1 MAVDN
6 ETLGAAIAI
15 CGTGGGGGSPVGAYT
30 FKGSVATVND
40 LPTLGNEVGDIY
52 DVRDTG
58 MNYAWTGTAWDA
70 LGQIIDVQALEDEID
85 GKVDK
90 VTGKGLST
98 NDFTNELK
106 TKLENAQEELTFDD
120 TPVEESDNPVKS
132 GGVYTDTSITRSMIA
147 SKEEGYDPPK
157 TFGVQWDYSQ
167 PSTVLMRIEG
177 AADFANPSPAT
188 SLSGSGSSPF
198 DNIAPWKDMK
208 RYNIIDGEVAYSQDD
223 AGYSETDY
231 DTVVY
236 IPEFYYFSKKDTT
249 NQKWTWSISSEPIEG
264 YEKHPGSGRYVGR
277 FHTSGSG
284 LGVFSKGGVAPLA
297 TVTRA
302 KFRTYSHN
310 KGSNW
315 WQMDLA
321 TWSAI
326 QMLYIVEFANW
337 NSQGTLGAGQNSGN
351 LKNTGAT
358 TGALYHTVKRNGNS
372 NSYRWIENLFS
383 NLYSWIDGFVASS
396 SKAYATTNV
405 SAFVDSTSGMTD
417 TGITLP
423 SSNYITGLG
432 YSEKCAWA
440 FIPDTASIVGV
451 STYISDYTE
460 SNSSGVRVLC
470 VGGDYYYSD
479 YCGMF
484 YFHACHSASITS
496 DFIGSRL
503 IYIP

>member
-1 MAVDN
+1 MATFPENLETIQKAVLGEDMRQAIHDAVEQSYEHGSEITVDSSLSN
-6 ETLGAAIAI
+6 TSENPVQNKVIKGA
-15 CGTGGGGGSPVGAYT
+15 
-30 FKGSVATVND
+30 
-40 LPTLGNEVGDIY
+40 
-52 DVRDTG
+52 
-58 MNYAWTGTAWDA
+58 
-70 LGQIIDVQALEDEID
+70 IDN
-85 GKVDK
+85 KVDK
-90 VTGKGLST
+90 VAGKGLST

-120 TPVEESDNPVKS
+120 IPVEESDNPVKS

-167 PSTVLMRIEG
+167 PSTVLTRIEG
-177 AADFANPSPAT
+177 AADFDNPSPAT

-198 DNIAPWKDMK
+198 DDIAPWKDMK
-208 RYNIIDGEVAYSQDD
+208 RYNIIDCEVAYSQDD

-297 TVTRA
+297 NKTRA
-302 KFRTYSHN
+302 NFRTYSHN

-315 WQMDLA
+315 WQIDLA

-326 QMLYIVEFANW
+326 QMLYLVEFANW
-337 NSQGTLGAGQNSGN
+337 HSQDVLGDGQNSGSV
-351 LKNTGAT
+351 KNTGAT
-358 TGALYHTVKRNGNS
+358 TGAAYHTLKQTGAGGNM
-372 NSYRWIENLFS
+372 YRWIENPFANLFT
-383 NLYSWIDGFVASS
+383 WVDGFVASS
-396 SKAYATTNV
+396 RAAYVSTDNATFSDT
-405 SAFVDSTSGMTD
+405 TSGMKSA
-417 TGITLP
+417 GITLP
-423 SSNYITGLG
+423 NSEFITGLV
-432 YSEKCAWA
+432 YSEECAWA
-440 FIPDTASIVGV
+440 FIPNAASGG
-451 STYISDYTE
+451 SATTYIPDKVYS
-460 SNSSGVRVLC
+460 SSGVCVLY
-470 VGGDYYYSD
+470 VGGHYNDSD
-479 YCGMF
+479 YRGFF
-484 YFHACHSASITS
+484 YFNALNDASYQYAS
-496 DFIGSRL
+496 IGSRL

>member
-1 MAVDN
+1 MADISSIKINNNLYNVKDN
-6 ETLGAAIAI
+6 
-15 CGTGGGGGSPVGAYT
+15 
-30 FKGSVATVND
+30 
-40 LPTLGNEVGDIY
+40 
-52 DVRDTG
+52 
-58 MNYAWTGTAWDA
+58 TAR
-70 LGQIIDVQALEDEID
+70 QALDN
-85 GKVDK
+85 KVDK
-90 VTGKGLST
+90 VNGKGLSTNDFTTEEKNKLARINENIDSSLSNTSENPVQNKIVKAAVDNKVDKVAGKGLST

-120 TPVEESDNPVKS
+120 MPVEESDNPVKS

-167 PSTVLMRIEG
+167 PSTVLTRIEG
-177 AADFANPSPAT
+177 AADFDNPSPAT

-198 DNIAPWKDMK
+198 DDIAPWKDMK

-302 KFRTYSHN
+302 KFRIYSHN

-315 WQMDLA
+315 WQIDLA

-326 QMLYIVEFANW
+326 QMLYLVEFANW
-337 NSQGTLGAGQNSGN
+337 NSQNMLGKGN
-351 LKNTGAT
+351 NTGSVKNTGAT
-358 TGALYHTVKRNGNS
+358 TGAAYHTIKQTGAGGNM
-372 NSYRWIENLFS
+372 YRWIENPFANLFTFV
-383 NLYSWIDGFVASS
+383 DGFVASNRVTYIS
-396 SKAYATTNV
+396 TDNATF
-405 SAFVDSTSGMTD
+405 SDATSGMKSTD
-417 TGITLP
+417 IILP
-423 SSNYITGLG
+423 STNYITSLG
-432 YSEKCAWA
+432 YSEECAWA
-440 FIPDTASIVGV
+440 FIPNVASGGNAATHIP
-451 STYISDYTE
+451 DYVE
-460 SNSSGVRVLC
+460 SNVGLRVLY
-470 VGGDYYYSD
+470 VGGTYGDYD
-479 YCGMF
+479 VFGIF
-484 YFHACHSASITS
+484 YFNVYTSANDQYATL
-496 DFIGSRL
+496 GSRL